1 MIPTCNR
8 TENHFSETSLWHQNF
23 PAFWETCTEQKAWT
37 ATDSLGNP
45 RRVLCFLSFLTS
57 HWYSPWDWGSVL
69 GELGKSH
76 CPYARYVLMK
86 VVLRNLAVLYSWPP
100 SVGNVLVNEQTNI
113 ICWHWILQ
121 QSLFINTRLTSGT
134 KIHTFPW
141 SLAEITDFLK
151 ATYRY

>member
-8 TENHFSETSLWHQNF
+8 PENHFSETSVWHQNF

-37 ATDSLGNP
+37 ATDSLGNQ

-57 HWYSPWDWGSVL
+57 FIDTPLGIEGQCLENWVSLTVL
-69 GELGKSH
+69 IPGLS
-76 CPYARYVLMK
+76 MK
-86 VVLRNLAVLYSWPP
+86 VALRSLAVLYSWPP
-100 SVGNVLVNEQTNI
+100 SVGNVLINEQTNI